1 MGDSDLRG
9 LFAPVMAHCVFA
21 AVVSGGLVP
30 PILLAFGRGPYSRLF
45 IAMRT
50 QAASHPKGSNL
61 RQLLALMPLLLMVG
75 NLSIGYSF
83 LFLLKW
89 YSQVPSL
96 FRLDTTDSVCGIV
109 YCVSVVASLAASV
122 WWLGGLKIFR
132 PPGYDP
138 KNPNP
143 DPDEWRWKG

>member
-1 MGDSDLRG
+1 
-9 LFAPVMAHCVFA
+9 MAHCLVA
-21 AVVSGGLVP
+21 AIVGGGLVP
-30 PILLAFGRGPYSRLF
+30 PILLWFGRGPYSRLF
-45 IAMRT
+45 LAIRT
-50 QAASHPKGSNL
+50 KALIQPKGSNL

-75 NLSIGYSF
+75 NLSVGYSF

-89 YSQVPSL
+89 YSRVPSVY
-96 FRLDTTDSVCGIV
+96 RLDTTDGLCVIV
-109 YCVSVVASLAASV
+109 YCVSGVASFAASV

-143 DPDEWRWKG
+143 DPDEWRWKS